1 MLMLEYNY
9 PTGLIHKFEKKR
21 QNTRGRNI
29 GEGKTVKTDEDIK
42 LNKNTA
48 ELRGRQTEL
57 GEEQFPIQ
65 FSLRHLKSLTKDDSI
80 ITSHPGGR

>member
-1 MLMLEYNY
+1 MLEYNY

-48 ELRGRQTEL
+48 ELRGKTNRIRGRTI
-57 GEEQFPIQ
+57 PNTV
-65 FSLRHLKSLTKDDSI
+65 LTK
-80 ITSHPGGR
+80 TFKKFNKG